1 MLLVLKT
8 FFVLESKIL
17 ISVVLD
23 ITILEELPSLSLV
36 LTTFKSSISATP
48 SNLDIKEFSSE
59 IFPATP
65 PTWKVLKVNWVP
77 GSPIDW
83 AATTP
88 TASPIWTGFPVARF
102 LP

>member
-8 FFVLESKIL
+8 FFVFESKIL
-17 ISVVLD
+17 TSEVLD

-36 LTTFKSSISATP
+36 LTTFRSSISATP
-48 SNLDIKEFSSE
+48 SNFDINEFSSE

-65 PTWKVLKVNWVP
+65 PTWNVLSVNWVP

-88 TASPIWTGFPVARF
+88 TASPIWMDLPVARF

>member
-1 MLLVLKT
+1 LVLKT
-8 FFVLESKIL
+8 FLVLLSIIL
-17 ISVVLD
+17 ISLVLD
-23 ITILEELPSLSLV
+23 ITILLLFPSLSFT

-48 SNLDIKEFSSE
+48 SNFEIRELSSE

-88 TASPIWTGFPVARF
+88 TASPIWTNLPVERF